1 MKNINVC
8 SKILKKDSDLSN
20 FLLFVPRKNRVS
32 HFHSPQWV
40 GHMPLSQLP
49 SETPTEVKEKEIKG
63 IISQEQKG
71 KGEMTAKGM
80 TRLLEAEDWTE

>member
-1 MKNINVC
+1 
-8 SKILKKDSDLSN
+8 
-20 FLLFVPRKNRVS
+20 
-32 HFHSPQWV
+32 
-40 GHMPLSQLP
+40 MPLSQLP

-80 TRLLEAEDWTE
+80 TRLLEAED